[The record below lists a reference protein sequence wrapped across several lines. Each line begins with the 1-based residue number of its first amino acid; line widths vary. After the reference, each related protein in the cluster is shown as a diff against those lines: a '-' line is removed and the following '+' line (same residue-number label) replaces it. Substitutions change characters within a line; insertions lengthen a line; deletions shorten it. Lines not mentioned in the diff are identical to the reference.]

1 VTQLAARPTLLVPHV
16 LRGVT
21 NDEPE
26 VHYAGFST
34 PKLDLDTVA
43 LPRSEP
49 LPAANVPVSEIIEL
63 LVATGERLRDD
74 PDGLVAQA
82 CEALVTS
89 SPYHPDLI
97 RRCFEDLHLMFKDR
111 FSARIDAE
119 LGGVDLL
126 DGWRSVEVDGA
137 SAGAIRAVP
146 IRMVHVLAGNAPGVA
161 AQTVIRG
168 ALTKGINVLKI
179 PSNDLFSA
187 TTILRTMAAIA
198 PDHPTVRSFS
208 AAYWRGGDEAVE
220 SVLFRAQF
228 FDKLVAWGGESAIR
242 NAAKYL
248 GPGFE
253 LVSFDPKSSISL
265 IGEAGTR
272 SGELLA
278 EAARLGAMDS
288 AHLNQEACTTSRFH
302 FFEGTRSQAD
312 EYCEL
317 LLAELQVERRYTT
330 ARTTPPPMEVR
341 EEIELLEHLGSSYRV
356 FGRPDGSGVVVRS
369 DEPVDFYPSNKT
381 VNVVVVPSLEVGI
394 RAVTVATQ
402 TVGVYPSE
410 LKAVLRDRLAE
421 AGAQRIVDLG
431 GVAAGASPA
440 GFPHDGFFPLQRF
453 VRWVADENGRTA

>member
-16 LRGVT
+16 IRGVT
-21 NDEPE
+21 NVEPE
-26 VHYAGFST
+26 VHYDGFST
-34 PKLDLDTVA
+34 PELDLDALV

-49 LPAANVPVSEIIEL
+49 LPAASVPVSEIIEL
-63 LVATGERLRDD
+63 LVATGERLRND

-82 CEALVTS
+82 CEALVAS
-89 SPYHPDLI
+89 SPYHPDVM

-161 AQTVIRG
+161 ANTIIRG
-168 ALTKGINVLKI
+168 ALTKGINVLKL

-220 SVLFRAQF
+220 SIMFRAQF
-228 FDKLVAWGGESAIR
+228 FDKLIAWGGESAIR

-253 LVSFDPKSSISL
+253 LVSFDPKSSISF
-265 IGEAGTR
+265 IGAGTL
-272 SGELLA
+272 SSELLA

-288 AHLNQEACTTSRFH
+288 AHMNQEACTTSRFH
-302 FFEGTRSQAD
+302 FFEGSRAQAD
-312 EYCEL
+312 AYCEL
-317 LLAELQVERRYTT
+317 LLAELQVVRRYTT
-330 ARTTPPPMEVR
+330 ARTTPPPTEVR
-341 EEIELLEHLGSSYRV
+341 EEIESLEHLGSSYRV
-356 FGRPDGSGVVVRS
+356 FGRPDGSGVVIRS

-381 VNVVVVPSLEVGI
+381 VNVVVVPSLDVGI
-394 RAVTVATQ
+394 RAVSVATG
-402 TVGVYPSE
+402 TVGVYPHE
-410 LKAVLRDRLAE
+410 LKAVYRDRLAQ
-421 AGAQRIVDLG
+421 AGAQRIVGLG
-431 GVAAGASPA
+431 RVAAGGSSA
-440 GFPHDGFFPLQRF
+440 GFPHDGFFPLHRF
-453 VRWVADENGRTA
+453 VRWVADQNGPA